1 MSLLDWAA
9 SNENGDNNHY
19 VKRLAG
25 KTFHHTATEM
35 DLERAKYTI
44 AQYFVVGLTSQM
56 EESARRFNV
65 VLGVDDVNVEL
76 NAWCMRSTGSAHLRN
91 SNEHPKV
98 CIPIRD
104 TYDAIVIVRE

>member
-35 DLERAKYTI
+35 DLERAK
-44 AQYFVVGLTSQM
+44 
-56 EESARRFNV
+56 
-65 VLGVDDVNVEL
+65 
-76 NAWCMRSTGSAHLRN
+76 
-91 SNEHPKV
+91 
-98 CIPIRD
+98 
-104 TYDAIVIVRE
+104 